1 MLFNKDLK
9 IEQAM
14 YRLYEQI
21 QQKELYLFCLNNNQ
35 KDKAKY
41 IRLQPGP
48 TIEQIFN
55 RYGKNDYLLLIYAD
69 SEVGMQGLKKMEKCM
84 MWVLGILATIWI
96 VLYGTSYYM
105 SWQLESAGQTQP
117 SQSLPEK

>member
-1 MLFNKDLK
+1 MLFKKDLK

-21 QQKELYLFCLNNNQ
+21 QQKGLVFFCLNNNPE
-35 KDKAKY
+35 DKAKY

-55 RYGKNDYLLLIYAD
+55 RYGKNNYLMLIYAD
-69 SEVGMQGLKKMEKCM
+69 S
-84 MWVLGILATIWI
+84 
-96 VLYGTSYYM
+96 
-105 SWQLESAGQTQP
+105 
-117 SQSLPEK
+117 